1 MFLLVYYNIFLD
13 HVDDRLYVVCY
24 LCAILFMM
32 LINLPPEILVRIFLF
47 LPLPGLLAC
56 QGVNY
61 YLYNVISSSIELQYA
76 LHCKSATQLDTDS
89 PHCLLSS
96 KERMALLLDKEA
108 RWKELN
114 HRFHSAANISFL
126 TSGIYDLS
134 GGVYLLGDV
143 SRRTLHY
150 TYLPN
155 DSDQKLVW
163 KSITTDH
170 SIIDMGLCVH
180 EHDLI
185 VIITTCASLSYYQSD

>member
-1 MFLLVYYNIFLD
+1 MFWALLVYHNILLD
-13 HVDDRLYVVCY
+13 HVEYPFCVS
-24 LCAILFMM
+24 CAICILSMM
-32 LINLPPEILVRIFLF
+32 LIDLPPEILVRIFLF
-47 LPLPGLLAC
+47 LPIPGLLAC
-56 QGVNY
+56 QGVNH
-61 YLYNVISSSIELQYA
+61 YLSNVISSSIELQYA
-76 LHCKSATQLDTDS
+76 LHCKSATQLDTDN
-89 PHCLLSS
+89 PQCLLSF
-96 KERMALLLDKEA
+96 KERLTLLLAKEA

-114 HRFHSAANISFL
+114 QRFHSTANISFL

-163 KSITTDH
+163 KSLSTDH
-170 SIIDMGLCVH
+170 LIIDMGLCVH

-185 VIITTCASLSYYQSD
+185 AIVTT